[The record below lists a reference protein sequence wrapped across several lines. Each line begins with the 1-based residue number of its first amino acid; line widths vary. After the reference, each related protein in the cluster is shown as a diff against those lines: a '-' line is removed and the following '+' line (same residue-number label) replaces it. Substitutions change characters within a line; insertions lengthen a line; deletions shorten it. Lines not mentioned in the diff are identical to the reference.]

1 MTQLKA
7 YIADNHDIVKA
18 LKDMIVTTAVAV
30 IVFDKTLSKYLNS
43 TTLGEISIEKFLELE
58 LILKSL
64 ISPGSKGF
72 ANFDIS

>member
-30 IVFDKTLSKYLNS
+30 LCIGIGPLLIWLS
-43 TTLGEISIEKFLELE
+43 
-58 LILKSL
+58 SL
-64 ISPGSKGF
+64 SY
-72 ANFDIS
+72 